1 MNLTAN
7 KCLVARFFE
16 LLNAGAHDEAVSLFT
31 NDFIWSIP
39 ESIPA
44 GGEKS
49 AAGFREMLTGIMS
62 LFDGQPQYTVVSMS
76 ANEYVDTH
84 YSVKSTFGG

>member
-7 KCLVARFFE
+7 KRLVARFFE

-39 ESIPA
+39 ESTP
-44 GGEKS
+44 GGGSKRGQSHEADHRQGPVR
-49 AAGFREMLTGIMS
+49 AAMISYGCRRVGRSIECSKTRTPLR
-62 LFDGQPQYTVVSMS
+62 
-76 ANEYVDTH
+76 A
-84 YSVKSTFGG
+84 